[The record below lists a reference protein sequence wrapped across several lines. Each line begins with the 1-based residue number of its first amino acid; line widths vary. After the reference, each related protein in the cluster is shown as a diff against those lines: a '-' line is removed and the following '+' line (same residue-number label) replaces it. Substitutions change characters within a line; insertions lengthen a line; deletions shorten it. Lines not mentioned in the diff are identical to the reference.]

1 MWEWFFF
8 RNGFVNTKS
17 AKFVTWKTYFLIFS
31 RVCVRVSS
39 PIYECDIKT
48 KVLVLKRCITT
59 TWTSKILFSF
69 FFFSNL
75 LSHRTTKSSSV
86 FFWKATFPSFRLFG
100 ILFRQDVGNVVPRMA
115 VESLLQSLLI
125 QIVACC
131 CSKERRI
138 KTYIWWMRTTDE
150 KAELKP
156 DAHVPIKPVQRPKTK
171 RPLIVPISIYSCA
184 SSLRRNG
191 RQTNNPS
198 AKRP

>member
-1 MWEWFFF
+1 M
-8 RNGFVNTKS
+8 
-17 AKFVTWKTYFLIFS
+17 
-31 RVCVRVSS
+31 CVSS

-48 KVLVLKRCITT
+48 REKFWCWRGASQQRGRQKFFFR
-59 TWTSKILFSF
+59 

-138 KTYIWWMRTTDE
+138 KTYIWWWMRTTDE
-150 KAELKP
+150 KPELKP